1 MSFSPYKICTF
12 NIQHFNTTSTKA
24 HPIPRIKT
32 IAEMIDKNRFDVIAI
47 QEIVRTEV
55 IAKLLEALKA
65 LPSNNNTCKWDGY
78 AELSGTNGSGG
89 ECYGFI
95 WNSNRLNPIEPAKII
110 QVRNNK
116 ILRPPLYIRFK
127 PVGTKTDF
135 EIRLLNIHIRFS
147 NNNREESN
155 NSLNKNEDLDEKDKE
170 LKNKDKKTVEA
181 RRAEFDALIDCYKNI
196 MNPASTKNK
205 YAKQAYTIILG
216 DYNLCL
222 DDSPKLHSDTFKGNG
237 TRDCIVINKCSMN
250 RISLKTTGTDKTTL
264 RTVPEDIK
272 EKLEQN
278 QSISF
283 EDENRYPSKWSHNYD
298 HFTYNINQLGDAEYK
313 NGRSTHP
320 DLGIEPRW
328 KQVYDYRRKYSDHIP
343 LVYSFDISKKKVE
356 VLNIID
362 KGE

>member
-24 HPIPRIKT
+24 HPLPRIKT

-55 IAKLLEALKA
+55 IAKLLETLKA
-65 LPSNNNTCKWDGY
+65 LPSNNTCKWDGC
-78 AELSGTNGSGG
+78 AELSGTSGEGG
-89 ECYGFI
+89 EFYGFI
-95 WNSNRLNPIEPAKII
+95 WNSNRLKPIEAAKKIR
-110 QVRNNK
+110 VRNNK

-127 PVGTKTDF
+127 PISTKTDF
-135 EIRLLNIHIRFS
+135 EIRLLNIHLRFS
-147 NNNREESN
+147 NNKRFDAEEYK
-155 NSLNKNEDLDEKDKE
+155 NSLDNTEDLFDMEKE
-170 LKNKDKKTVEA
+170 LNNQRKEIVEA

-196 MNPASTKNK
+196 MNPASTKNE

-222 DDSPKLHSDTFKGNG
+222 DDSPKLHSESYQGNG
-237 TRDCIVINKCSMN
+237 TRNCVELNNGKII
-250 RISLKTTGTDKTTL
+250 LKTTGKYKTTL
-264 RTVPEDIK
+264 RTVPKDIK

-298 HFTYNINQLGDAEYK
+298 HFTYNIKQMGDAEYN

-320 DLGIEPRW
+320 DLGMKPRW

-362 KGE
+362 

>member
-1 MSFSPYKICTF
+1 MSFPPYKICTF
-12 NIQHFNTTSTKA
+12 NIQHFNTTNPKG
-24 HPIPRIKT
+24 HPIPRIET
-32 IAEMIDKNRFDVIAI
+32 IAKMIDKNMFDVIAI

-55 IAKLLEALKA
+55 IKKILEYLKY
-65 LPSNNNTCKWDGY
+65 LPSNSICKWEGY
-78 AELSGTNGSGG
+78 AELSGKSGEGG

-95 WNSNRLNPIEPAKII
+95 WNSKRLIPMEPAKII
-110 QVRNNK
+110 TVKKNK
-116 ILRPPLYIRFK
+116 VLRPPLYIRFK
-127 PVGTKTDF
+127 PVDTKSDF

-147 NNNREESN
+147 NNKREEAN
-155 NSLNKNEDLDEKDKE
+155 NSLDDNEDLFEMEKE
-170 LKNKDKKTVEA
+170 LKNHDIGTVEA
-181 RRAEFDALIDCYKNI
+181 RRAEFDALIDCYTDI
-196 MNPASTKNK
+196 MNPASTKNA

-222 DDSPKLHSDTFKGNG
+222 DDSPKLQSNTFKRNG
-237 TRDCIVINKCSMN
+237 TRDCVKLNNGKIT
-250 RISLKTTGTDKTTL
+250 LKTTGIDKTTL
-264 RTVPEDIK
+264 RTVPKDIK

-278 QSISF
+278 QPVSI

-343 LVYSFDISKKKVE
+343 LVYSFDISNKKVE

-362 KGE
+362 